1 MMSAD
6 EMDETTIYAVGLTG
20 VAASAGVVI
29 SEIYSSLKAQRRRFK
44 QSESGQ
50 TDKRVTEIEEPV
62 EECSWVFVGVTLL
75 FTSIFSVLYIF
86 YGVTLEDK
94 YWLMAG
100 LIQPIT
106 ALSFVMAVVYK
117 PKRTDAGYNRFLYF
131 HFFTLPV
138 ASEVGAAVGY
148 FRSGLV
154 FNGWFAIFR
163 VPIWCLG
170 FWLGL
175 KLRESAAKL
184 PPQELSDLLCQTV
197 LVKCK
202 AAMGTMLF
210 FSFETISC
218 FISQNSFDDGQCVNT
233 SNAAKY
239 LSAYLGVLTTL
250 SILSKTVPKNVQREM
265 AVELSSIASLKGLKN
280 EHKARSEVETNR
292 SSRGISTTELEEG
305 MIMGAFV

>member
-94 YWLMAG
+94 
-100 LIQPIT
+100 
-106 ALSFVMAVVYK
+106 
-117 PKRTDAGYNRFLYF
+117 
-131 HFFTLPV
+131 
-138 ASEVGAAVGY
+138 
-148 FRSGLV
+148 
-154 FNGWFAIFR
+154 
-163 VPIWCLG
+163 
-170 FWLGL
+170 
-175 KLRESAAKL
+175 
-184 PPQELSDLLCQTV
+184 
-197 LVKCK
+197 
-202 AAMGTMLF
+202 
-210 FSFETISC
+210 
-218 FISQNSFDDGQCVNT
+218 
-233 SNAAKY
+233 
-239 LSAYLGVLTTL
+239 
-250 SILSKTVPKNVQREM
+250 
-265 AVELSSIASLKGLKN
+265 N